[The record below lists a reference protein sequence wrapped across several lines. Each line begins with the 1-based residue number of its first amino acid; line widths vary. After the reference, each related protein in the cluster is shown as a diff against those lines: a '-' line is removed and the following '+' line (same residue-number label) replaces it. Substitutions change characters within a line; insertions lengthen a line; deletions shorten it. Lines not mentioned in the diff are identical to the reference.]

1 MDTETLLRVIAV
13 SLAAVLLLSN
23 FDYSGIV
30 NYIKSLFKRTPKPAP
45 APVKEEVS
53 FLEIIESW
61 HVLRHQCE
69 VYGLKEAVEKI
80 DEVFPLL
87 NTEE

>member
-30 NYIKSLFKRTPKPAP
+30 NYVKSVFKRTPKPAP
-45 APVKEEVS
+45 APLKEEVS
-53 FLEIIESW
+53 FLEII
-61 HVLRHQCE
+61 
-69 VYGLKEAVEKI
+69 
-80 DEVFPLL
+80 
-87 NTEE
+87 